1 MSDDL
6 CVFQRNIGLRRV
18 RSLILESIARK
29 ETVQSFTTGVE
40 GVDLMSLLE
49 LLNME
54 QEDFSRRVQR
64 RWVR

>member
-1 MSDDL
+1 
-6 CVFQRNIGLRRV
+6 
-18 RSLILESIARK
+18 
-29 ETVQSFTTGVE
+29 
-40 GVDLMSLLE
+40 MSLLE